1 MGFAPIVK
9 VSNQQT
15 FEDFAYDYFASRPD
29 FPNTTG
35 INSPDWRGIWRIQ
48 EGKRVHDSDDKTL
61 TRGFL
66 TPIFQ
71 CCIDN
76 PGDRVLLFNLH
87 SEPER
92 RRTIDNMIGCT
103 ERIRAEESEAE
114 SVFSPGDGNNA
125 TRPGYSC
132 GTITEFVRI
141 VRFKTRGPASIMMQP
156 VYPAERPW
164 EMSGIILCAMAWD
177 DVLETAFPDNV
188 GGVHAVLESETK
200 THTQEGDIHQS
211 EFDEYGVSTNLTW
224 NDLHEMGAPMYKLS
238 LYPTDDFVKSYS
250 TSNPMNATVA
260 ALTIVLFISLLF
272 LLYDYFVRREF
283 LERHQLLEAKRRFI
297 RFVSHEVRTPLNAVL
312 MGLNI
317 IEAEME
323 EGPQEESSERMQLL
337 RDIQNN
343 TESAVEVLNDVLLY
357 DKMES
362 ALKLDMSMVPIWQVV
377 ERTLSEFKL
386 PASRR
391 EVGLQATYETSTTDV
406 ECLYDSG
413 LRVKSARNLPEDIR
427 HLRVAGDASR
437 LAQVLR
443 NLLSNA
449 LKFTPERG
457 LIMATASYHAGV
469 MGEERSRVK
478 WGGSTSD
485 WVEKIELH
493 NGTEVMA
500 SPRGHFRLVIQDT
513 GVGMTEEQISRLFGE
528 GVQFNAH
535 ELQAGKGS
543 GLGLFIVKGLVEQHR
558 GTLEATSEGLNKG
571 SKFTLKLP
579 LYHVPGVVSEEDEQS
594 LASKD
599 AIKSDEPFLCDK
611 GLHLLVVDDA
621 LSNRKLL
628 CRLLERQGH
637 KCDMAENGQVAL
649 EMVREKML
657 SDEEPYDSILMDYEM
672 PVMNGPTA
680 SSLIRQLGCDA
691 FIVGI
696 TGNVLSDDVQYF
708 KSKGANAILPKPVRL
723 SDLEDLFVEYQIM
736 Y

>member
-1 MGFAPIVK
+1 M
-9 VSNQQT
+9 
-15 FEDFAYDYFASRPD
+15 
-29 FPNTTG
+29 
-35 INSPDWRGIWRIQ
+35 
-48 EGKRVHDSDDKTL
+48 
-61 TRGFL
+61 
-66 TPIFQ
+66 
-71 CCIDN
+71 
-76 PGDRVLLFNLH
+76 
-87 SEPER
+87 
-92 RRTIDNMIGCT
+92 
-103 ERIRAEESEAE
+103 
-114 SVFSPGDGNNA
+114 
-125 TRPGYSC
+125 
-132 GTITEFVRI
+132 TEFVRI
-141 VRFKTRGPASIMMQP
+141 VRYKTRGPASIMMQP

-164 EMSGIILCAMAWD
+164 EMSGVILCAMAWD
-177 DVLETAFPDNV
+177 DVLETAFSNNV

-200 THTQEGDIHQS
+200 THTYIIEGGKVASFQEGDIHQS

-386 PASRR
+386 PAARR

-406 ECLYDSG
+406 ECPYDSG

-449 LKFTPERG
+449 LKFTPEDG

-513 GVGMTEEQISRLFGE
+513 GVGMTGEQISRLFGE

-579 LYHVPGVVSEEDEQS
+579 LYHVPGMVSQEDEQS

-657 SDEEPYDSILMDYEM
+657 SNEEPYDSILMDYEM

-723 SDLEDLFVEYQIM
+723 SDLENLFVEYQIM